1 MTSEL
6 RLDDFLPY
14 RLSVAANLVSEAVAG
29 VYRDLFNLRIPE
41 WRLIAA
47 SAEIGPATPQA
58 LGQRTRMDKVTV
70 SRGAAVLTARGL
82 VRRAPN
88 PNDRRSHLLVLT
100 EEGST
105 LHAEIAP
112 KAREI
117 EARLFG
123 GFTDEERNLL
133 HALLI
138 RTEQTALQILA
149 KC

>member
-1 MTSEL
+1 M
-6 RLDDFLPY
+6 DDFLPY

-29 VYRDLFNLRIPE
+29 VYRDLFDLRIPE

-47 SAEIGPATPQA
+47 SAETGPATPQA

-70 SRGAAVLTARGL
+70 SRAAAALTARGL
-82 VRRAPN
+82 FRRAPN
-88 PNDRRSHLLVLT
+88 PDDRRSHLLVLT
-100 EEGST
+100 SEGST
-105 LHAEIAP
+105 LYAAIAP

-123 GFTDEERNLL
+123 DFTDEERSLL

-138 RTEQTALQILA
+138 RTEEAALTIS
-149 KC
+149 C

>member
-1 MTSEL
+1 MTSDL

-29 VYRDLFNLRIPE
+29 VYRDLFDLRIPE

-47 SAEIGPATPQA
+47 SAETGPATPQA

-70 SRGAAVLTARGL
+70 SRAAATLTARGL
-82 VRRAPN
+82 FRRTPN
-88 PNDRRSHLLVLT
+88 PDDRRSHLLVLT
-100 EEGST
+100 PEGST
-105 LHAEIAP
+105 LYAAIAP

-123 GFTDEERNLL
+123 DFTDKERTLL

-138 RTEQTALQILA
+138 RTEEAALKIS
-149 KC
+149 C